1 MPHAS
6 SLPTRGGGPFL
17 ADGGL
22 ETYLLFKEGFDL
34 PYFSSLTLLEKR
46 DGIIGLRNYYQRF
59 LDIARHHGAGF
70 VLDAPTWRASPDWGE
85 TLGFDLSKLAG
96 LNVRAVELIEGVRR
110 GAPADSPPIVLNA
123 PIGPRGDGYDPG
135 ALMSAGEACE
145 YHRWQIETLAEAGV
159 EMVSAL
165 TMTNVQEAQG
175 IAAAAIATGLPA
187 VISFTVET
195 DGRLPTG
202 MSLADAVAR
211 IDDQLGDDIRFYMIN
226 CAHPTHFASVLDD
239 PVLAQRIG
247 GLRANASRMSHA
259 ELDEAAELDEGNP
272 TELGEDYRL
281 LLDALPQLCLLG
293 GCCGTDHHHVGA
305 IAEACIPELV
315 ARAGH

>member
-1 MPHAS
+1 MPQS
-6 SLPTRGGGPFL
+6 NPLPTRGGAPFL

-46 DGIIGLRNYYQRF
+46 DGIVGLRNYYQRF
-59 LDIARHHGAGF
+59 LDIARQHGTGF

-85 TLGFDLSKLAG
+85 TLGFDLAKLAG
-96 LNVRAVELIEGVRR
+96 LNVRAIELIEGVRR

-135 ALMSAGEACE
+135 ALMSAGEACD

-159 EMVSAL
+159 EMISAL

-175 IAAAAIATGLPA
+175 IAAAAIGAGLP
-187 VISFTVET
+187 VVVSFTVET

-202 MSLADAVAR
+202 MALTEAVAR
-211 IDDQLGDDIRFYMIN
+211 IDDRLGDDIRFYMIN
-226 CAHPTHFASVLDD
+226 CAHPSHFADVLGD
-239 PVLAQRIG
+239 PGLAERIG
-247 GLRANASRMSHA
+247 GIRANASRMSHA
-259 ELDEAAELDEGNP
+259 ELDEAADLDEGNP
-272 TELGEDYRL
+272 AELGEDYGR
-281 LLDALPQLCLLG
+281 LLDALPHLCLLG
-293 GCCGTDHHHVGA
+293 GCCGTDHHHVAA
-305 IAEACIPELV
+305 IADACIPELA
-315 ARAGH
+315 ARNPR